1 LGYLPQDIEL
11 FAGTVGEN
19 IARFGQTDPTQV
31 IAAAQQAGVHEMIL
45 RFPKGYDTELTDDG
59 ASLSAGQRQRIGL
72 ARALYGQPP
81 VIVLDEPNSNLDEA
95 GDIALGRTLQ
105 WLREN
110 KRTVVLISH
119 RANVLALSTKLAF
132 IRDGQMQAFGP
143 TQQVMEAMA
152 KAQQQAQAS
161 AAPAAPQ
168 EGQ

>member
-1 LGYLPQDIEL
+1 
-11 FAGTVGEN
+11 
-19 IARFGQTDPTQV
+19 
-31 IAAAQQAGVHEMIL
+31 M
-45 RFPKGYDTELTDDG
+45 
-59 ASLSAGQRQRIGL
+59 
-72 ARALYGQPP
+72 
-81 VIVLDEPNSNLDEA
+81 IVLDEPNSNLDEA

-110 KRTVVLISH
+110 NRTVVLISH

-168 EGQ
+168 KGQ